1 MRLRRHRQHGLVA
14 SVLSPCLVVLLVAST
29 DHMITK
35 DARAHD
41 VEECKSYTVFGIR
54 CGRILG
60 ELFCWPYVT
69 RVRRCWLVEHT
80 HEETEEDRDARV
92 LTEMHDCIAG
102 LVNDAFDGC
111 DTPEDEED
119 REPCEELEMPWSYQY
134 RNALR
139 RRGTMTAE
147 DPIITS
153 SGSTCASC
161 DGLYL
166 PSTTEI
172 KVNVARHE
180 RVYGTNKDGQLADT
194 IVHEIMHR
202 SGVSSESMADSR
214 AGEIITELFG
224 GESLVAS
231 SCGINWELQNQ

>member
-119 REPCEELEMPWSYQY
+119 REPCEELEMPTSYQY

-139 RRGTMTAE
+139 RRGIMTAE

-153 SGSTCASC
+153 SGSTCSSC
-161 DGLYL
+161 AGVYH
-166 PSTTEI
+166 PSIGI
-172 KVNVARHE
+172 KVNVALHDRQYGAE
-180 RVYGTNKDGQLADT
+180 RDGELADT
-194 IVHEIMHR
+194 IIHEKIHR
-202 SGVSSESMADSR
+202 TGVNDHSVVDDR
-214 AGEIITELFG
+214 IDDIIEELFEDKSFVSG
-224 GESLVAS
+224 ACNV
-231 SCGINWELQNQ
+231 NWELQTQ